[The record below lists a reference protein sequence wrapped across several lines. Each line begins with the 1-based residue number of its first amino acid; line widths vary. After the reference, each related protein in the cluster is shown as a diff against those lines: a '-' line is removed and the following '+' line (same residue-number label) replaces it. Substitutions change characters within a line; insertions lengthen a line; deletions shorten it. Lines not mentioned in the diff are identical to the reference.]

1 MQQVDWQRIAPE
13 VAKQLLGNPSS
24 TSSNEFRWGTKGS
37 LTLNLESATWYDFE
51 NDVGGGIIDLIKH
64 LNQDVNTVLKQF
76 GYDSA
81 LTSNDSLITGFKA
94 PQQKNEA
101 KVNARSFSRDQMV
114 DLYKQ
119 AVIKVKY
126 ANNFMVLRFP
136 EGHFIKQKYAPFS
149 LNMDGSWSMKRP
161 EGVLPIYF
169 ENKFKGKPVVLNEG
183 EKALRGC
190 EAISGDKFNS
200 CTWHGGVN
208 AWKKA
213 DWSPIFNKEVYI
225 FPDNDEAGDKCAM
238 ELHEYLRENKCRV
251 SVIKPPK
258 SFNDK
263 DDLYDAYESGYF
275 KSSEGF
281 EDYIKNNKKYIPND
295 DVEFLDY
302 KQMEANDTPPE
313 WLIDT
318 ILEKGTV
325 ASVYAEP
332 KAGKSFVGI
341 SMMLSVATGIGWY
354 DYKTK
359 PAGVLYLCGEGNK
372 SIFKRLLAW
381 EKYFK
386 TSIKEAPFKV
396 SGKAVGIL
404 DDKNY
409 DKLLEKAHDAK
420 NELGGLGLIIIDTIQ
435 RNFGSGDENS
445 TSDMNQF
452 IQRIDR
458 LKFETGA
465 CVMLIHHTGHAG
477 SKSNGTRRGR
487 GSSVLPASV
496 DSEFYIERDDRDKT
510 TGIIGLEEKV
520 MYVKMSQTLN
530 KEDMNMPIMHFRMDT
545 IKNLGKN
552 QDKKSAVLVRVEE
565 FELPEIFK
573 TPTPSPQQTPVLE
586 AFKNLPLKDKPDS
599 PQDIMYMPSDFV
611 GRVQLNEKNLTNSQ
625 LTETFNGLKEKGLI
639 HHIPNVGYQ
648 HADYAKVM
656 PDYTEKSAEN

>member
-1 MQQVDWQRIAPE
+1 MQSVDWQRIAPE
-13 VAKQLLGNPSS
+13 VATQLLGEPSS
-24 TSSNEFRWGTKGS
+24 KKSHEWRYGTHGS
-37 LTLNLESATWYDFE
+37 LVVNIEAGTWWDFE

-76 GYDSA
+76 GYDLA
-81 LTSNDSLITGFKA
+81 LHSNDSLLSGFNPPKS
-94 PQQKNEA
+94 ETTS
-101 KVNARSFSRDQMV
+101 NARSFSREQMI

-119 AVIKVKY
+119 AIVKVKY
-126 ANNFMVLRFP
+126 ADNFMVLRFP
-136 EGHFIKQKYAPFS
+136 EGHHIKQKYAPFT
-149 LNMDGSWSMKRP
+149 LNPDSSWSMKRP
-161 EGVLPIYF
+161 EGSLPIYF
-169 ENKFKGKPVVLNEG
+169 ENKYEGMPIILNEG

-190 EAISGDKFNS
+190 EAIVGDKFNS

-213 DWSPIFNKEVYI
+213 DWSPIFGKKVYI

-238 ELHEYLRENKCRV
+238 ELYEYLKENKCKV
-251 SVIKPPK
+251 SVVKPPK
-258 SFNDK
+258 TFKEK
-263 DDLYDAYESGYF
+263 DDLYDAYERNTF
-275 KSSEGF
+275 KNAEDF
-281 EDYIKNNKKYIPND
+281 EDYIKNNLKYIPND

-302 KQMEANDTPPE
+302 DDMEANDTPPE

-341 SMMLSVATGIGWY
+341 SMMLSVATGKKWY
-354 DYKTK
+354 DYDTEQ
-359 PAGVLYLCGEGNK
+359 AGVLYLCGEGNK

-381 EKYFK
+381 EKHFNTK
-386 TSIKEAPFKV
+386 IRKAPFKV
-396 SGKAVGIL
+396 SEKAVGIL
-404 DDKNY
+404 DDKNF

-420 NELGGLGLIIIDTIQ
+420 NELGSLGLIIIDTLQ

-458 LKFETGA
+458 LKHETGA
-465 CVMLIHHTGHAG
+465 CIMLIHHTGHAG
-477 SKSNGTRRGR
+477 SKSNGIRRGR

-510 TGIIGLEEKV
+510 TGVLGVEEKV

-530 KEDMNMPIMHFRMDT
+530 KEDMNMPSMHFRMDT
-545 IKNLGKN
+545 IGELGKN
-552 QDKKSAVLVRVEE
+552 KDKKSAVLVKVEE
-565 FELPEIFK
+565 FELPEVPK
-573 TPTPSPQQTPVLE
+573 VQKPSPQQKPVLE
-586 AFKNLPLKDKPDS
+586 ALKNLPLKDEPDS
-599 PQDIMYMPSDFV
+599 PQDIMYMPADLV
-611 GRVQLNEKNLTNSQ
+611 NRVQHNNKNLSNGQ
-625 LTETFNGLKEKGLI
+625 IAECFDGLKEKGLI

-648 HADYAKVM
+648 HKDYEKIM
-656 PDYTEKSAEN
+656 PDYSEKGDDNE